1 MKNEIKVEAWEPLPN
16 LPEELYVQRVIDNS
30 SDLEIILTTGDD
42 KKGEPFLRV
51 KFDFFLG
58 YRSFNESYR
67 IGSFPALTT
76 SFSLITISGSDFVD
90 WIMEESLGVYFKK
103 EEVVHYMMGLE
114 DMFEVLATEP
124 PEVEWVTDREW
135 R

>member
-67 IGSFPALTT
+67 IGSFPALTA
-76 SFSLITISGSDFVD
+76 SFSLRIISGSDFVD

-124 PEVEWVTDREW
+124 PEVEWVTDCEW